1 MASTLVLAVH
11 VTVSN
16 RGDTP
21 LKVQDTVG
29 GTVVESVEGVKAQK
43 LVKALYML
51 TLPSIVKSTST
62 SADCSNTSVMDTLML

>member
-16 RGDTP
+16 RGDT
-21 LKVQDTVG
+21 LLEAQDTVG

-43 LVKALYML
+43 LVKHRYREGRYY
-51 TLPSIVKSTST
+51 I
-62 SADCSNTSVMDTLML
+62 